1 MHRFSR
7 CQEISDH
14 CSLCGDGQPRVGDGG
29 GNTRQMHDCIAS
41 GCGLKA
47 ESLIG
52 EIADDELAMLMQSS
66 VGVLPHDNADV
77 DVVAFRKVSNES
89 GTDVPCRSGDE

>member
-1 MHRFSR
+1 MY
-7 CQEISDH
+7 
-14 CSLCGDGQPRVGDGG
+14 
-29 GNTRQMHDCIAS
+29 DCIAS